1 MHAQPQSRITA
12 SGTKDH
18 MKTSNTRR
26 AFTIIELLVVVSII
40 SLLLAILVPAL
51 GRARD
56 AAYIT
61 QSIGNLNTMKAANMT
76 YAADWSDRHFTAM
89 PDDAGLVGGNC
100 TAYVSQVACPSQQL
114 LGFDTDGGLWGYWI
128 AGPLCPQG
136 VGQCGN
142 WAVLTPFA
150 FAAPGSGGTGNIANN
165 PYTNCFGGYQ
175 MPNTK
180 AFNTYVN
187 HRFYDKSYYAP
198 KDTIGHAACEF
209 GFENEGEY
217 TPNPAGTQILT
228 FPTYI
233 WSPANMVSPGILSS
247 KPANV
252 SFVGRP
258 NLAGPGGYKSPTFSL
273 ANFPELKVLQMEK
286 LWLQNR
292 GKAPGTNGNFAT
304 PRCWL
309 FNEAYNSA
317 PACLFVDGHTQ
328 VCAMNT
334 AVNDDS
340 RTAAQNQTDSSI
352 HGNAKGL
359 WHKGTPCGSMG
370 WFTAGAGYDPLVD
383 MRPTSF
389 GILTVDGIAGRDII
403 KAGN

>member
-1 MHAQPQSRITA
+1 
-12 SGTKDH
+12 
-18 MKTSNTRR
+18 MKTSAIRR

-40 SLLLAILVPAL
+40 ALLLAILVPSL

-56 AAYIT
+56 AALIT
-61 QSIGNLNTMKAANMT
+61 QSIGNLNTLKAANFT
-76 YAADWSDRHFTAM
+76 YAADWADRHFTAM

-114 LGFDTDGGLWGYWI
+114 LGFDTNGGLWGYWI
-128 AGPLCPQG
+128 AGALCPNN

-142 WAVLTPFA
+142 WAVLQPITFT
-150 FAAPGSGGTGNIANN
+150 APGSGGTGNPNQC
-165 PYTNCFGGYQ
+165 YSNCYGAYQ

-180 AFNTYVN
+180 AFNAYVAN
-187 HRFYDKSYYAP
+187 RFYDKVYYAP
-198 KDTIGHAACEF
+198 KDVVGMLACEF
-209 GFENEGEY
+209 GFQNEGEY
-217 TPNPAGTQILT
+217 TPNPTNPQYLT

-233 WSPANMVSPGILSS
+233 WSPANMVAPGVLSS
-247 KPANV
+247 KQTNSA
-252 SFVGRP
+252 SWGQP
-258 NLAGPGGYKSPTFSL
+258 NQAGPGGFRSPPFGL
-273 ANFPELKVLQMEK
+273 AVTPELKVLMMEK

-292 GKAPGTNGNFAT
+292 GKAPALNGNFAT
-304 PRCWL
+304 PRSWL

-317 PACLFVDGHTQ
+317 PASLFLDGHTQ

-340 RTAAQNQTDSSI
+340 RTAAQNA
-352 HGNAKGL
+352 GNSAFAQQAKGL
-359 WHKGTPCGSMG
+359 WHKGTPCGQGG
-370 WFTAGAGYDPLVD
+370 WFTAGAGYDALID

-389 GILTVDGIAGRDII
+389 AILTVDGIMGKDIL

>member
-1 MHAQPQSRITA
+1 
-12 SGTKDH
+12 
-18 MKTSNTRR
+18 MKISATRR

-56 AAYIT
+56 AALIT
-61 QSIGNLNTMKAANMT
+61 QSIGNLNNMKAANMA

-89 PDDAGLVGGNC
+89 PDDAGLVGGVC
-100 TAYVSQVACPSQQL
+100 QTYVTSVACPSQQL
-114 LGFDTDGGLWGYWI
+114 LGFDTGGGLWGYWI
-128 AGPLCPQG
+128 AGALCPQG

-142 WAVLTPFA
+142 WPVLEAFT
-150 FAAPGSGGTGNIANN
+150 FAAPGSGGTGTTGTN
-165 PYTNCFGGYQ
+165 PYTNCFGAYQ

-180 AFNTYVN
+180 AFNSYLN
-187 HRFYDKSYYAP
+187 YRFYDKVFYAP
-198 KDTIGHAACEF
+198 KDTVGTLACEY

-217 TPNPAGTQILT
+217 TPNPTNPQFLT

-233 WSPANMVSPGILSS
+233 WSPSNMLAPGVFSS
-247 KPANV
+247 KQTNSQAW
-252 SFVGRP
+252 GRP
-258 NLAGPGGYKSPTFSL
+258 NQAGPGGYKSPSFGL
-273 ANFPELKVLQMEK
+273 ANNPELKVLMLEK

-292 GKAPGTNGNFAT
+292 GKAPGLNGNFAT

-317 PACLFVDGHTQ
+317 PACLFIDGHTQ

-334 AVNDDS
+334 AVNDDT
-340 RTAAQNQTDSSI
+340 RTAMQNNADSSI
-352 HGNAKGL
+352 ATQAKGM
-359 WHKGTPCGSMG
+359 WHKGTPCGPGG
-370 WFTAGAGYDPLVD
+370 WFSAGAGYDPLID

-389 GILTVDGIAGRDII
+389 GILTVDGILGRDIL